1 MACGKRV
8 FHAVNSIAVYEE
20 PESLG
25 DQEFTIA
32 AAKIGL
38 TALASGVAQQRG
50 HPHRV
55 RRDNPP
61 LAGEGQKRGINA
73 K

>member
-25 DQEFTIA
+25 DQN
-32 AAKIGL
+32 
-38 TALASGVAQQRG
+38 S
-50 HPHRV
+50 P
-55 RRDNPP
+55 
-61 LAGEGQKRGINA
+61 
-73 K
+73 

>member
-25 DQEFTIA
+25 DQQFTYT

-38 TALASGVAQQRG
+38 TALASGVARQRG
-50 HPHRV
+50 HPLRV
-55 RRDNPP
+55 RRDN
-61 LAGEGQKRGINA
+61 LTRSG
-73 K
+73 